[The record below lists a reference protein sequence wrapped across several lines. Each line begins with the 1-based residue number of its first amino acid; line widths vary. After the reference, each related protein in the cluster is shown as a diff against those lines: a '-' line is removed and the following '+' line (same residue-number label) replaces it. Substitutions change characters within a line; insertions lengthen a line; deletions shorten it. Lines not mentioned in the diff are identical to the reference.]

1 MPSIHL
7 RHPAAKGRVAD
18 RPVRA
23 WRRFSLLPKNVTL
36 TTAAR
41 TAAVVIFRNGNA
53 RTVPAAT
60 LARRRRAVTKDTAGR
75 IMTGDEPP

>member
-1 MPSIHL
+1 MTDLLLSRLQLEMVDMPSIHL

-23 WRRFSLLPKNVTL
+23 WHRYSLLPKNVTL
-36 TTAAR
+36 TTAGR
-41 TAAVVIFRNGNA
+41 TAAVVIFRNASNCN
-53 RTVPAAT
+53 
-60 LARRRRAVTKDTAGR
+60 GR